1 MKKILYVFFALSLL
15 FLSCSKNSEVKIGK
29 IAIVY
34 SGNIGGK
41 STPCGCKPPMGG
53 FARRSTVINS
63 IRGEYDNVL
72 VVDSG
77 ALLYSSNF
85 LIAPYDYIHR
95 LNAAMSARAVDMTG
109 IDAVNVSSYDLA
121 NSVDSLLTIEK
132 ATSYPWLSSNLAF
145 KKSGEL
151 VFQPGTVISKGDIR
165 IGIFGIMSD
174 NFMGA
179 PIFKDDSSLR
189 VLDFIETAENEVSK
203 LKKES
208 DLIVAL
214 AYLSKN
220 EMKKLSESVPD
231 IDIIIHSHNGYH
243 SATSE
248 HDAFTPIKNDKTL
261 ILRCPDGGRVIG
273 CVELKIVNN
282 STDFTEVS
290 LPVDYIQEK
299 KDEKT
304 DTADNK
310 ESTFMNYFI
319 DLGPEIVSDSVIK
332 EKIDIVE
339 RIKQAYRNNVELE

>member
-1 MKKILYVFFALSLL
+1 M
-15 FLSCSKNSEVKIGK
+15 
-29 IAIVY
+29 
-34 SGNIGGK
+34 
-41 STPCGCKPPMGG
+41 
-53 FARRSTVINS
+53 
-63 IRGEYDNVL
+63 
-72 VVDSG
+72 
-77 ALLYSSNF
+77 LYSSNF
-85 LIAPYDYIHR
+85 LTAPLDYIFR

-132 ATSYPWLSSNLAF
+132 ATSYPWLSSNLTF
-145 KKSGEL
+145 KNSGEL
-151 VFQPGTVISKGDIR
+151 VFQPGTIISKGDIR

-179 PIFKDDSSLR
+179 PLFKDDSPLR
-189 VLDFIETAENEVSK
+189 VLDFIKTAENEVSK

-231 IDIIIHSHNGYH
+231 IDIIIHSHSGYH
-243 SATSE
+243 SETSE

-290 LPVDYIQEK
+290 SPENYIQK
-299 KDEKT
+299 KEDEKT
-304 DTADNK
+304 NTVDDR
-310 ESTFMNYFI
+310 ESTFMNFFI

-332 EKIDIVE
+332 EEIDIVE
-339 RIKQAYRNNVELE
+339 GIKQAYKDNVGIE